1 MAGSEKGS
9 DWFKEFKKANNTPPP
24 NSVPA
29 PKPESGAERRRHM
42 RFEVD
47 EASTTLYREAFLNF
61 IGLGKDNKARLA
73 LDLSSGGACVLTKE
87 RLKPGTRVRL
97 RIQMEK
103 YNDAVVADGEIRW
116 CHQRP
121 ERPDYQAG
129 VMFVDLDSN
138 QASKIAAMEDWFT
151 SPQYKAVRAT
161 RARKRASDIILPK

>member
-1 MAGSEKGS
+1 MADSPKDS
-9 DWFKEFKKANNTPPP
+9 DWFKEFQKVNATPPP
-24 NSVPA
+24 NSSPV
-29 PKPESGAERRRHM
+29 PKPESGSERRRHS

-47 EASTTLYREAFLNF
+47 EASTTLYREGFLNF
-61 IGLGKDNKARLA
+61 IGLGRNNTARLA

-103 YNDAVVADGEIRW
+103 YNDAVEADGEVRW

-129 VMFVDLDSN
+129 VMFVDIDAN
-138 QASKIAAMEDWFT
+138 QASKIAAMQDWFT
-151 SPQYKAVRAT
+151 SPQFKAVRAT